1 MDGSSASGR
10 LWVDGL
16 TDDGRC
22 VVRSFVVGLM
32 RSLQPFRPSHA
43 RMRRSTV
50 AGRWSAQGARRNP
63 RVLLLLLLLLQTLSL
78 SSKFWR
84 ENAVCRQ
91 REEEVS
97 IFSLRNECTRFV
109 TANQA
114 LRRESKSNAM
124 DGKRTCKRECISCAA
139 QARNALTRVS
149 SESVYNRG
157 SVRQWGN
164 L

>member
-1 MDGSSASGR
+1 MA
-10 LWVDGL
+10 GL

-22 VVRSFVVGLM
+22 VVALCV
-32 RSLQPFRPSHA
+32 RSLLDRRRCSHFGHRTHA
-43 RMRRSTV
+43 RAGRRSTV
-50 AGRWSAQGARRNP
+50 AGRRSLVGARRNP

-78 SSKFWR
+78 SSSFWR

-114 LRRESKSNAM
+114 LRRESKSKAM

-157 SVRQWGN
+157 GVRQWGN